1 MANELILTLNFETP
15 PPADELGEVFAA
27 LGRDY
32 RDSTKGRVLV
42 VTSVR
47 DGSIIATLTDLALT
61 TGPYVAG
68 GVATLAAVNSLTTF
82 AKNLKEW
89 FGKAKSDHGKK
100 RLYRKGKKAP
110 GQRSVEAIIK
120 TAATTGSHV
129 HVKHTSA
136 NGETLEA
143 ELTPV
148 EALSARA
155 QLSAPEAKADEVP
168 MKRIL
173 STPREVQVAIERLHQ
188 AGISNLSTTEAQA
201 VVDVVVA
208 VLLASGA
215 GHLLPEIAS
224 DLEIKGLH
232 NFADAVRQHIRP
244 SGSTHEPPLTTT

>member
-1 MANELILTLNFETP
+1 MANELILTLKFETP

-61 TGPYVAG
+61 MGPYVAG
-68 GVATLAAVNSLTTF
+68 GVATVAAVNSLTTF

-89 FGKAKSDHGKK
+89 FAKAKSDQGKK
-100 RLYRKGKKAP
+100 RLYRKGKKAS

-120 TAATTGSHV
+120 TAATTGSYV

-143 ELTPV
+143 ELTP
-148 EALSARA
+148 AAGAATAWRRSR
-155 QLSAPEAKADEVP
+155 PFFDH
-168 MKRIL
+168 
-173 STPREVQVAIERLHQ
+173 LH
-188 AGISNLSTTEAQA
+188 A
-201 VVDVVVA
+201 
-208 VLLASGA
+208 
-215 GHLLPEIAS
+215 
-224 DLEIKGLH
+224 
-232 NFADAVRQHIRP
+232 
-244 SGSTHEPPLTTT
+244 